1 MIPLS
6 YDKVGISL
14 SDPDVKDDDADSEPG
29 RENLVEVEE
38 KGLRGFYNRQG
49 QVVVPVSYESRSVW
63 KDGALAVQGKD
74 KRISFY
80 RKDGTKIS
88 DKTFEQVSD
97 FQNDMAIVKA
107 DGKYGYLSIDGKE
120 IAPVYQEARYF
131 EDGLA
136 PVRSKGRWGVIDRKG
151 KEVVAPHYK
160 DAGPSYSDG
169 LLAVEDN
176 QNHWGFIDGKGQEVV
191 PTVYKA
197 VVPVFSEHM
206 TAVEDAGKLWG
217 FMNNEGQITAKPQFK
232 AVLTPFPKA
241 WPA

>member
-1 MIPLS
+1 MVHKKIIAVLAAGLLCFSFSSYANEGPDAPKEEALPFAAAVKSNGKWGAVDGSGQQVIPLS

-97 FQNDMAIVKA
+97 FQNDMAIVKER
-107 DGKYGYLSIDGKE
+107 KSLRCTRR
-120 IAPVYQEARYF
+120 PVILR
-131 EDGLA
+131 
-136 PVRSKGRWGVIDRKG
+136 
-151 KEVVAPHYK
+151 
-160 DAGPSYSDG
+160 
-169 LLAVEDN
+169 
-176 QNHWGFIDGKGQEVV
+176 
-191 PTVYKA
+191 
-197 VVPVFSEHM
+197 M
-206 TAVEDAGKLWG
+206 
-217 FMNNEGQITAKPQFK
+217 
-232 AVLTPFPKA
+232 A
-241 WPA
+241 WRR